1 MFGINMPSASE
12 KRLLRLQAVFSRQT
26 PVDSL
31 TSLTEAI
38 SPPEK
43 NFDNLASAAIA
54 LDANV
59 ILRLPMDDKGTD
71 VVDYIG
77 QRFDGPLII
86 PSQVV
91 QEFWNNSL
99 AVIETVGKK
108 LKKQLNLLNKEG
120 ANLGSEFEDF
130 AQRINDLS
138 GDIDKNLGYL
148 YDEKTTHKVKN
159 FLETLMEKADL
170 STIDR
175 MRFFPFAQMRMM
187 TKTPPGFR
195 DDGDGDFYVWTEL
208 LYGAMKAIDDG
219 KEYDR
224 LILVTNDAKIDW
236 VREGVPH
243 PILSAEA
250 NELLKKPFEI
260 WTLKDFIK
268 AVEKELNA

>member
-1 MFGINMPSASE
+1 MFGIKMPSASE
-12 KRLLRLQAVFSRQT
+12 KRLLRLEAVFSRKI

-31 TSLTEAI
+31 TSLSEAM
-38 SPPEK
+38 SPSQK
-43 NFDNLASAAIA
+43 SFDNLQSAAIV

-59 ILRLPMDDKGTD
+59 ILRLPMHNKGPD
-71 VVDYIG
+71 IVDYLA
-77 QRFDGPLII
+77 QCFNGPLIL
-86 PSQVV
+86 PAQVV
-91 QEFWNNSL
+91 QEFWNNNLS
-99 AVIETVGKK
+99 VIDTIGIK
-108 LKKQLNLLNKEG
+108 LKKQLKSLKKEG
-120 ANLGSEFEDF
+120 ENLGSEFEDF
-130 AQRINDLS
+130 SKRISDLND
-138 GDIDKNLGYL
+138 DIDKELGYL
-148 YDEKTTHKVKN
+148 YDENTTHKVKN
-159 FLETLMEKADL
+159 FLDTLIQKADL

-236 VREGVPH
+236 VREGIPH
-243 PILSAEA
+243 PVLSAEA

-260 WTLKDFIK
+260 WKLNDFIE
-268 AVEKELNA
+268 AVEKELAI